1 MKKFQRTLAV
11 VKGVASGMGCTLAE
25 RCAQERRNDPVQE
38 QMSPQ
43 DAALSQAI
51 RQMIQSGIATHEVAD
66 LVFQAIRDETF

>member
-1 MKKFQRTLAV
+1 MKEFQGKVAV
-11 VKGVASGMGCTLAE
+11 VTGAASGIGCAVAE